1 MSERIAVFLVEDH
14 AFTRDGLRA
23 AINRQEDLRVVGEA
37 RSGEEALEG
46 LARQAADVVVMDI
59 GLPGIDGIE
68 ATRRIKEAHTNL
80 RVVMLTAHHLST
92 EILAAFASGA
102 DAYCLKD
109 SDPSSLLL
117 AIRAAGLGSTYLDP
131 EVAEVALRRAAPAEA
146 PAAELTPREVEVL
159 RAIADGLGN
168 KAIAER
174 LDVSLGTVKKH
185 VQEILAKLAVADRT
199 QAAVKALRQ
208 GIL

>member
-14 AFTRDGLRA
+14 AFTRDGLRV
-23 AINRQEDLRVVGEA
+23 AINRQDDLRVVGEA
-37 RSGEEALEG
+37 RSGEEALEV
-46 LARQAADVVVMDI
+46 LAGRDADVVVMDI

-68 ATRRIKEAHTNL
+68 ATRRVKEAHPGM

-102 DAYCLKD
+102 DAFCLKD

-131 EVAEVALRRAAPAEA
+131 EVAEVALRRAAPVED
-146 PAAELTPREVEVL
+146 AASELTEREIEVL

-174 LDVSLGTVKKH
+174 LAVSLGTVKKH
-185 VQEILAKLAVADRT
+185 VQEILAKLAAADRT